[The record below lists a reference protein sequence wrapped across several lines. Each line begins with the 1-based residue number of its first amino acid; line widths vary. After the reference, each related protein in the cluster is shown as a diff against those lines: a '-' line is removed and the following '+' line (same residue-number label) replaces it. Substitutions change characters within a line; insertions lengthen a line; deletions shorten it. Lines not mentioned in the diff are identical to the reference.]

1 MFYYRFYKR
10 GFFMLQPRPIDL
22 ICCHAIDGGITP
34 LRIRVKDEDGQYQAY
49 AVREYRDLSHQGT
62 RFMPDGVYVSDNT
75 LIFECK
81 ILVFGREKKVRL
93 YSNDPYL
100 SWVMTP

>member
-1 MFYYRFYKR
+1 MPR
-10 GFFMLQPRPIDL
+10 PRPIDL
-22 ICCHAIDGGITP
+22 ICCHANNGGVTP

-49 AVREYRDLSHQGT
+49 AIKEYRELSHQGA
-62 RFMPDGVYVSDNT
+62 RIMPDGVYVSDNT

-81 ILVFGREKKVRL
+81 IMVFGKEKKVRI
-93 YSNDPYL
+93 YSNNPYL